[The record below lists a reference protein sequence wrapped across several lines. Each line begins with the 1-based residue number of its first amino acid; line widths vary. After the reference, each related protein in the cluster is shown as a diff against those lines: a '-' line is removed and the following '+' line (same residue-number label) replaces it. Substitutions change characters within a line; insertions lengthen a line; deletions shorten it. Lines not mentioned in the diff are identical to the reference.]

1 MIPLRIFAGKGK
13 MKVRGGRSPSSHLP
27 PRASC
32 FLIINYF
39 LLELRCI
46 SRVVNSMVELS

>member
-13 MKVRGGRSPSSHLP
+13 MKVRGGRSPSP
-27 PRASC
+27 PRACC

-39 LLELRCI
+39 LLELRFI